1 MTQISEINMNK
12 TFSKSPDT
20 SNFQTENMKHK
31 IRAVHKNK
39 KRKNFKNIETLE
51 NINEPIVATDKSEKI
66 IEGLDVLPIA
76 KFDESDWTEGDNIY
90 EGGRPSAPTK
100 KFSATETV
108 NYIFDQIDLGITKI
122 AKAIVHISTL
132 PGIAKNTTDAENDTR
147 VVRKYVVWGIAL
159 AIATISVYNW
169 AFLMLYKVGGE
180 RVPLFDISRERL
192 QTAGYTNRIYALIEF
207 FLDIPIIFPEKI
219 QEYFVKTW
227 PDLIISYTH
236 VAGFFALLF
245 TLLTRFFYTA
255 SMSIRTMLIDILSVN
270 MSNKILSLMY
280 ASTFLL
286 YVLSFFEIK
295 PISTAISLISLYA
308 GFPASLLRPIFS
320 NIIKLFFLVMFAVP
334 IASSMCF
341 LYLFIFSFF
350 SIILLGQDGIFGVS
364 TTIEKIKQYV
374 KAKRLPVKE
383 DTICDPLTTFDRIIN
398 ILYRFLNFIS
408 VNIINVGYIVMLVYG
423 IIDYVKHI
431 KNPPLKVL
439 LMIINIMAIVFFGY
453 SAKESYSKADPR
465 EEAPS
470 DPPKRKDVGFED
482 SLRADLD
489 IASGYM
495 QGIYNELPDISKL
508 KEQIPSLDA
517 IKQNIPSLDAIKQ
530 NIPSL
535 DAIKQNIPSLDAI
548 KQNIPNIETIKQKIP
563 DLRSVVANVQPNT
576 DTAQQINAALTDE
589 KKLDI
594 SFAKDKPPA
603 PSASSVT
610 PAP

>member
-90 EGGRPSAPTK
+90 EGGRPAAPTK

-132 PGIAKNTTDAENDTR
+132 PGIAKNTTDAENDTQ

-169 AFLMLYKVGGE
+169 AFLMLYRVGGE

-192 QTAGYTNRIYALIEF
+192 QAAGYTNRIYALIEF

-227 PDLIISYTH
+227 PDFIISYTH

-286 YVLSFFEIK
+286 YVLSFFDIK
-295 PISTAISLISLYA
+295 PISTAISLVTLVA
-308 GFPASLLRPIFS
+308 GFPASLIRPVLS

-364 TTIEKIKQYV
+364 KTIEKIKQYV
-374 KAKRLPVKE
+374 KAKRLPIKD

-398 ILYRFLNFIS
+398 TLYRFLNFIS

-453 SAKESYSKADPR
+453 SAQESYSKADPR

-470 DPPKRKDVGFED
+470 DAPKPENVGFED
-482 SLRADLD
+482 SLRADLNV
-489 IASGYM
+489 ASGYM

-508 KEQIPSLDA
+508 KEQIPSLET
-517 IKQNIPSLDAIKQ
+517 IKANIPSLDAIKQ

-535 DAIKQNIPSLDAI
+535 DSIKANIPSLDAI
-548 KQNIPNIETIKQKIP
+548 KQNIP
-563 DLRSVVANVQPNT
+563 DVRSVVANVQPNT
-576 DTAQQINAALTDE
+576 DIAQQINAALTDG

-594 SFAKDKPPA
+594 SFAKDKSPP
-603 PSASSVT
+603 PSAARVT

>member
-1 MTQISEINMNK
+1 MTQISGINTNG
-12 TFSKSPDT
+12 TFSKSQDT
-20 SNFQTENMKHK
+20 SDFQTENMKHK
-31 IRAVHKNK
+31 IRTVHKKK

-51 NINEPIVATDKSEKI
+51 NINEPIGAIDAPENI
-66 IEGLDVLPIA
+66 IEGFDILPIA
-76 KFDESDWTEGDNIY
+76 KFDENDWTEGDNIY
-90 EGGRPSAPTK
+90 EGGRPAAPTK

-192 QTAGYTNRIYALIEF
+192 QAAGYTNRIYALIEF

-227 PDLIISYTH
+227 PDFIISYTH

-255 SMSIRTMLIDILSVN
+255 STSIRTMLIDILSVN

-295 PISTAISLISLYA
+295 PISTALSLISLYA

-364 TTIEKIKQYV
+364 NTIEKIKQYV
-374 KAKRLPVKE
+374 KAKRLPVKA
-383 DTICDPLTTFDRIIN
+383 DTICDPLTAFDRIIN

-408 VNIINVGYIVMLVYG
+408 VNIINVGYIVMLGYG
-423 IIDYVKHI
+423 IIDYLKHI

-465 EEAPS
+465 EEAPP
-470 DPPKRKDVGFED
+470 DAPKRKDVGFED

-548 KQNIPNIETIKQKIP
+548 KQNIP
-563 DLRSVVANVQPNT
+563 DVRSVVPNVRPNA
-576 DTAQQINAALTDE
+576 DIPQQINAALNDG
-589 KKLDI
+589 KNLGIRLDQ
-594 SFAKDKPPA
+594 DKPS
-603 PSASSVT
+603 SASVT